1 MLKKRIIISLTF
13 QDGVLFRTKK
23 FIPDYRY
30 TKNFV
35 DLWNADEII
44 LIDVS
49 NKENKLNDN
58 FIEVVN
64 FFINNCHLPIS
75 VGGGINSILNA
86 KKVFDLGVERIILN
100 SASYYNKNITDE
112 ICETYGSSSVIH
124 SLDCKKIKDEYYVYI
139 NNGKDRVKKNI
150 LECCN
155 FINNLNVGELL
166 INSIDNDGGLMGFDI
181 ELIKLISK
189 NVNLPII
196 VQGGA
201 GNWDHFF
208 KVLNLEYIN
217 GACTQNIYH
226 FTELSLLALKEYLF
240 KKGVAIR
247 YDN

>member
-35 DLWNADEII
+35 DLWNADEIV

-49 NKENKLNDN
+49 NKENKLNNN

-75 VGGGINSILNA
+75 VGGGINSISNA

-100 SASYYNKNITDE
+100 SVSYYDKNITDE

-124 SLDCKKIKDEYYVYI
+124 SLDCKKIKNEYFVYI

-150 LECCN
+150 LECCR
-155 FINNLNVGELL
+155 FIKNLNVGELL

-189 NVNLPII
+189 NVDLPII

-208 KVLNLEYIN
+208 KVLNLEYVN

-226 FTELSLLALKEYLF
+226 FTEPSLLALKEYLF
-240 KKGVAIR
+240 KRGVAIR
-247 YDN
+247 YEN

>member
-49 NKENKLNDN
+49 NKENKLNNN

-75 VGGGINSILNA
+75 VGGGIDSIVSA
-86 KKVFDLGVERIILN
+86 KKIFDLGVERIILN
-100 SASYYNKNITDE
+100 SASYYDQNITHK

-124 SLDCKKIKDEYYVYI
+124 SLDCKKIKDEYFVYI
-139 NNGKDRVKKNI
+139 NNGKDKVKKNI
-150 LECCN
+150 IECCN
-155 FINNLNVGELL
+155 FISSLSVGEIL

-181 ELIKLISK
+181 ELIKFISK

-201 GNWDHFF
+201 GSWDHFF
-208 KVLNLEYIN
+208 KVLNIENVN

-226 FTELSLLALKEYLF
+226 FTEPSLLALKEYLF
-240 KKGVAIR
+240 KRGITIR

>member
-35 DLWNADEII
+35 DLWNADEIV

-49 NKENKLNDN
+49 NKENKLNNN

-75 VGGGINSILNA
+75 VGGGINSISNA

-100 SASYYNKNITDE
+100 SVSYYDKNITDE

-124 SLDCKKIKDEYYVYI
+124 SLDCKKIKDEYFVYI

-150 LECCN
+150 LECCR
-155 FINNLNVGELL
+155 FIKNLNVGELL

-189 NVNLPII
+189 NVDLPII

-208 KVLNLEYIN
+208 KVLNLEYVN

-226 FTELSLLALKEYLF
+226 FTEPSLLALKEYLF
-240 KKGVAIR
+240 KRGVAIR
-247 YDN
+247 YEN

>member
-49 NKENKLNDN
+49 NKENKLNNN
-58 FIEVVN
+58 FLEIIK

-75 VGGGINSILNA
+75 VGGGINSIINA

-100 SASYYNKNITDE
+100 SASYYDQNITYK

-124 SLDCKKIKDEYYVYI
+124 SIDCKKIKDEYYVYI
-139 NNGKDRVKKNI
+139 NNGKERVKKNI
-150 LECCN
+150 LESCN

-189 NVNLPII
+189 NINLPII

-201 GNWDHFF
+201 GSWDHFF
-208 KVLNLEYIN
+208 KVLNIENVN

-226 FTELSLLALKEYLF
+226 FTEPSLLALKEYLF
-240 KKGVAIR
+240 KRGIPIR

>member
-35 DLWNADEII
+35 DLWNADEIV

-49 NKENKLNDN
+49 NKENKLNNN

-75 VGGGINSILNA
+75 VGGGINSISNA

-100 SASYYNKNITDE
+100 SVSYYDKNITDK

-150 LECCN
+150 LECCS
-155 FINNLNVGELL
+155 FIKNLNVGELL

-189 NVNLPII
+189 NVDLPII

-208 KVLNLEYIN
+208 KALNLEYVN

-226 FTELSLLALKEYLF
+226 FTEPSLLALKEYLF
-240 KKGVAIR
+240 KKGVVIR